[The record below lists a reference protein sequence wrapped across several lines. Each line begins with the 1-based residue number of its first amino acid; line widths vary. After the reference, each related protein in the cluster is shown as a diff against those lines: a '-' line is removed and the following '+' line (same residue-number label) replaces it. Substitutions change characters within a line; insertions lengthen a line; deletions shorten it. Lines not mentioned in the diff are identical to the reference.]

1 MESKAVE
8 MISYSKMPL
17 RGIHFR
23 AGVAVWAGWAR
34 APPLFGGNRVK
45 PGPGP
50 TTFFWR
56 IRAGPHQFQNRDS
69 SPEYLMAD
77 MSAQR

>member
-1 MESKAVE
+1 MMEYVHT
-8 MISYSKMPL
+8 Y
-17 RGIHFR
+17 RR

-50 TTFFWR
+50 TTFFGR
-56 IRAGPHQFQNRDS
+56 IRAGPHHFQNRDS
-69 SPEYLMAD
+69 SPVSYIYFTIN
-77 MSAQR
+77 